1 MVQAP
6 GRHAGRGGG
15 WHFIVLLLAL
25 NAGAAEVLF
34 PKPLHLTRRIEDP
47 FSKTPLVVEEYCAG
61 NRVIT
66 VRGERVVIADYDR
79 QELTEIDRAA
89 GTYSIT
95 RFDEIAK
102 VTPAPARRAQA
113 LVTPRALGVSRAESG
128 RAVER
133 FEALAENLKIEFGVD
148 RAIALKRP
156 AIEVLLG
163 ASYPYHPAPQ
173 HEAVLSVDGLPLEQ
187 TMTHA
192 FEGREIVVRN
202 VITRVAE
209 ETAPPELASIPP
221 GARRVESRFTATTR
235 TAGELDRR

>member
-1 MVQAP
+1 VVQAS
-6 GRHAGRGGG
+6 GRHARRGGG
-15 WHFIVLLLAL
+15 WRFIVLLLAL
-25 NAGAAEVLF
+25 NASAAEVLF

-47 FSKTPLVVEEYCAG
+47 FSKSPLVVEEYCAG

-79 QELTEIDRAA
+79 QELTEIDRIA
-89 GTYSIT
+89 GTYSVT

-102 VTPAPARRAQA
+102 IAPARKAQA
-113 LVTPRALGVSRAESG
+113 LMTPRALGLSRAESG

-133 FEALAENLKIEFGVD
+133 FEAISEHVTIEFGVD
-148 RAIALKRP
+148 RAIALERP

-163 ASYPYHPAPQ
+163 ASYPYQPAPQ

-187 TMTHA
+187 TITHQ
-192 FEGREIVVRN
+192 FEGRQIVVRN
-202 VITRVAE
+202 VITRVAG
-209 ETAPPELASIPP
+209 ETAPAELATIPP